1 MLHHIAGKGHREVI
15 AQALLA
21 DLGGQVQRVVGRQ
34 QVVGGVLE
42 VVAAVEDFEQQFVS
56 LFAILAHQCGQVLD
70 GGSLYLLK
78 AIEQENVFNCIEYIV
93 TARHLD
99 GREVAR
105 PLGDRWFLC
114 HLNYLFLVFGFKLLV
129 FVDQRRRPPKKMAA

>member
-1 MLHHIAGKGHREVI
+1 MCLQEVI
-15 AQALLA
+15 
-21 DLGGQVQRVVGRQ
+21 GSI
-34 QVVGGVLE
+34 LE

-105 PLGDRWFLC
+105 PLRDRGFLC
-114 HLNYLFLVFGFKLLV
+114 HYLFLI
-129 FVDQRRRPPKKMAA
+129 